1 MSGIQPPKEKFRS
14 PYSQKTLT
22 ELFSLIVQKSE
33 RSALDEV
40 LSHRKVFTYEDRSLL
55 FSDFLGAIRKEYL
68 RKQKQNYE
76 IIDCTYDKTL
86 DKFTN
91 LPVREKLPEELK
103 TSSSKQALKRK
114 SIDCRNYYRAVLSLI
129 ANWKKEHLEAS
140 RIDEE
145 VKAARIFQGFVVKHF
160 YWSLEECW
168 RQRMPFSIRYFW
180 KIKGKKI
187 ILRHPVYI
195 SGREFGKWLE
205 ANVRDADPD
214 RPGERSRI
222 QRLVDEH
229 FLREYTVPFDDPS
242 LEDTAAEKSLTLEE
256 KSGFQALAETVAKD
270 KVENIET
277 MRPAIKKLGEQMLY
291 ELVLRI
297 FENLSQNTFEDSR
310 IARDFGL
317 SKSAFSRFA
326 GSKWSDKLERGILAI
341 PDLWSNTAKILAS
354 IPDFLEV
361 AANAGVLPKLKKVLQ
376 KTGVD
381 NG

>member
-1 MSGIQPPKEKFRS
+1 MSIIRPAKEKFRS

-22 ELFSLIVQKSE
+22 ELFSLIDQKSD

-40 LSHRKVFTYEDRSLL
+40 LSHRKMFTYEDRKLL
-55 FSDFLGAIRKEYL
+55 FSDFLGAVRKEYL
-68 RKQKQNYE
+68 RKQKQDYE
-76 IIDCTYDKTL
+76 ITDCAYDKTL
-86 DKFTN
+86 DKFAN
-91 LPVREKLPEELK
+91 LPVPEEPSEK
-103 TSSSKQALKRK
+103 SGVSFSKQELKRK
-114 SIDCRNYYRAVLSLI
+114 SIDCRNYYRAILSLI
-129 ANWKKEHLEAS
+129 AAWKNENPEAS

-160 YWSLEECW
+160 YWSREECW
-168 RQRMPFSIRYFW
+168 RQKTPFSIRYFW

-229 FLREYTVPFDDPS
+229 FLREYTVPYDDPS
-242 LEDTAAEKSLTLEE
+242 LEDLAVEKSLTIEE
-256 KSGFQALAETVAKD
+256 NSGFQVLAETVAKD
-270 KVENIET
+270 KVENIQS

-297 FENLSQNTFEDSR
+297 FENLSQNSFEDSR

-326 GSKWSDKLERGILAI
+326 GSKWSDKLEKGSFDI
-341 PDLWSNTAKILAS
+341 PDLWSNTAKVLAS
-354 IPDFLEV
+354 SPDFLEV
-361 AANAGVLPKLKKVLQ
+361 AANAGVLPKLKKVLE
-376 KTGVD
+376 KTGVNND
-381 NG
+381 